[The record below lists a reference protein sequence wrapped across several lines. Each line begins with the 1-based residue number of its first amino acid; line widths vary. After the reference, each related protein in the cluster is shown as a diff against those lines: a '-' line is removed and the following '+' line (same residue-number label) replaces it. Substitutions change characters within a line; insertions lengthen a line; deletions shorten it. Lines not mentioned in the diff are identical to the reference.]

1 MKNKK
6 YNYNPLLPSQ
16 KQPKK
21 SLVLDLDETLIHTTF
36 NKPAKYDFESE
47 VLFNGKTTKI
57 YTIKRFGLDA
67 FLF

>member
-6 YNYNPLLPSQ
+6 YNYNPLLPAQ

-47 VLFNGKTTKI
+47 VFF
-57 YTIKRFGLDA
+57 Y
-67 FLF
+67 